1 MLEGVGNLELSH
13 SIGEQSTLMSME
25 ETTLWNKVNP
35 TCINPFALDFVN
47 TLERSSYVL
56 ASNLKKFGLQVHW
69 SKRDEAAI

>member
-1 MLEGVGNLELSH
+1 
-13 SIGEQSTLMSME
+13 MSME